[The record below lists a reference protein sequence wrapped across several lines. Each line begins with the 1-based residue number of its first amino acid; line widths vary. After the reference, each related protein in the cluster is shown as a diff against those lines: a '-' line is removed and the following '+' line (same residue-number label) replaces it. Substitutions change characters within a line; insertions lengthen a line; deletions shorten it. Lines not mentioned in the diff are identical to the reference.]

1 MKSDEPKQPQK
12 LEPIGEIFKS
22 FHGFLQE
29 RPVRGVLQSIDEFF
43 KQPFPHS
50 SFHVEVSETTDKHI
64 VTAELPGVNKEQISL
79 NILGNSLS
87 ISVNRKN
94 IYTEEDD
101 NNKTFR
107 RNESFQRTSRSV
119 PFPHPI
125 DERKVQA
132 KYQDGLLTITIPKLQ
147 GKKID
152 IIE

>member
-1 MKSDEPKQPQK
+1 M
-12 LEPIGEIFKS
+12 
-22 FHGFLQE
+22 
-29 RPVRGVLQSIDEFF
+29 
-43 KQPFPHS
+43 
-50 SFHVEVSETTDKHI
+50 EVSETTDNHI

-101 NNKTFR
+101 KNKTFR